1 MEEVLSTELENVSR
15 RLVPIWTTSCLS
27 FFFPNVTR
35 AARDLRYGKCLQG
48 QCWKTKQRK
57 QKKSCVPAMWKVHQA
72 ASLPSDSTSHK
83 MGREFRDWFSFRSGI
98 PAIL

>member
-27 FFFPNVTR
+27 FFSPNVTR
-35 AARDLRYGKCLQG
+35 AAGDLRYGKCLQG

-57 QKKSCVPAMWKVHQA
+57 QKKAVCVPCGKFIRLLLFPRIP
-72 ASLPSDSTSHK
+72 LPTK
-83 MGREFRDWFSFRSGI
+83 WEGSFKTGLVLGLGI